1 MTGGD
6 AVMERVAAAQQLAT
20 SGDRDGARTAFA
32 AVWADV
38 GDDGDPLHVVTL
50 AHYMADV
57 QDDPHAELEW
67 DQRALRALERLTDE
81 RARRYHPSLSVRGFL
96 PSLHLNLAAGHA
108 KLGDRDAARRH
119 LVEAEAVVSVLPDD
133 GYGRGIRDGIR
144 RLRGDLGPG

>member
-1 MTGGD
+1 MAGPPRFLARAAEAAALGQQGRRAEARAVFSEIWSGLGPDGD
-6 AVMERVAAAQQLAT
+6 ALHRVA
-20 SGDRDGARTAFA
+20 
-32 AVWADV
+32 V
-38 GDDGDPLHVVTL
+38 
-50 AHYMADV
+50 AHAMADV

-119 LVEAEAVVSVLPDD
+119 LVEAEAVESVLPDD

-144 RLRGDLGPG
+144 RLRGELGPG